1 MNDLDGF
8 VERARQQRDAYPHC
22 PDEQALVYACE
33 DIVDDVLGSPSLHE
47 TDMRSF
53 VFSVCHRENI
63 EPPTLV
69 NGTNAHAL
77 ASTDVDTWTICIHRR
92 TTTTSVILH
101 ELAHLSVG
109 VDSHGVLFRDELV
122 RLARAHV
129 SIEHA
134 SLLHT
139 LFRHMALEMSPW
151 QASARRF

>member
-1 MNDLDGF
+1 MTDLDHY
-8 VERARQQRDAYPHC
+8 VQRAHARRDAYPKC

-33 DIVDDVLGSPSLHE
+33 DIVDETLGSPLLCD
-47 TDMRSF
+47 TDLRDF

-63 EPPTLV
+63 EPPALMRRNNV
-69 NGTNAHAL
+69 HAL
-77 ASTDVDTWTICIHRR
+77 ASTDVDTWTICIYRQ

-109 VDSHGVLFRDELV
+109 INSHGVLFRDELV
-122 RLARAHV
+122 RLSRAHISV
-129 SIEHA
+129 EHA

-139 LFRHMALEMSPW
+139 LFCHVALEMSPW